1 MNLVLYLDIPEVFRS
16 PVCLEVARRMLFFHK
31 PEDNIHPGKP
41 CLSGENGTLPCWR
54 QFPPAEVWE
63 DHRRTTAGA
72 MRRVM
77 EHRGV
82 PGDGTGLSTCV
93 RTGHLCCTLTLQ
105 RYRVY
110 DAGKRAKTEVPTS
123 YPCPG
128 AWNEKAEKSDF
139 ISGNTLYI
147 LMCRT
152 RCRNARRCVNIVNI
166 EPLLS
171 EADKKLLA
179 ETECDKGES
188 LLERIAEGDC
198 CRVRARCWTTDKE
211 SGKWMRVLSVD
222 I

>member
-1 MNLVLYLDIPEVFRS
+1 MNWFYTSTYRS
-16 PVCLEVARRMLFFHK
+16 FP
-31 PEDNIHPGKP
+31 KP
-41 CLSGENGTLPCWR
+41 CMPRNGTRILFYHKLGTIYIRKACCQKR
-54 QFPPAEVWE
+54 E
-63 DHRRTTAGA
+63 DLKDDSRS

-77 EHRGV
+77 EHEVFRVTERGFSLRR
-82 PGDGTGLSTCV
+82 DGTP
-93 RTGHLCCTLTLQ
+93 CCTLTLQ

-110 DAGKRAKTEVPTS
+110 DAEKRMKAEMLTS
-123 YPCPG
+123 YRARSEERKSGKIRLYFRKYFIHIDVPDALPQCP
-128 AWNEKAEKSDF
+128 EVRE
-139 ISGNTLYI
+139 Y
-147 LMCRT
+147 
-152 RCRNARRCVNIVNI
+152 VNI

>member
-1 MNLVLYLDIPEVFRS
+1 MERNELVLYLDIPEFSEALYASKWHPDAVL
-16 PVCLEVARRMLFFHK
+16 PQAG
-31 PEDNIHPGKP
+31 DNIHPESL
-41 CLSGENGTLPCWR
+41 LSEKVLAMLETV
-54 QFPPAEVWE
+54 PASEVWE
-63 DHRRTTAGA
+63 DLKDDSRS

-77 EHRGV
+77 EHEVFRVTERGFYLRK
-82 PGDGTGLSTCV
+82 DGA
-93 RTGHLCCTLTLQ
+93 LCCTLTLQ

-110 DAGKRAKTEVPTS
+110 DAEKRAKTEVPTS
-123 YPCPG
+123 YRARSMERKSGKIRFYFRKYFIHIDVPDTLPQCP
-128 AWNEKAEKSDF
+128 EVRE
-139 ISGNTLYI
+139 Y
-147 LMCRT
+147 
-152 RCRNARRCVNIVNI
+152 VNI